1 MASEQ
6 NGGIPRLNE
15 LDTVPPPDGGDA
27 YGNATVVRA
36 APSEILDA
44 IRREREN
51 ESARDDVAKAD
62 ASASA
67 AKSELLKT
75 PLASEAKVVVA
86 AASPSESSDIHI
98 PQGEEGSI
106 PRMPL
111 AIDPEALKPARLP
124 QDFEKLMSQ
133 RSDGSLAGLP
143 AQPPADERKQL
154 SATRPSSSKARR
166 ERRTN
171 IVLSVVVGVLI
182 LWIAILAALA
192 LSHFVSR

>member
-15 LDTVPPPDGGDA
+15 LDTVPPPEGGDA

-51 ESARDDVAKAD
+51 ESARDGLAKAD
-62 ASASA
+62 ASGESG
-67 AKSELLKT
+67 AKAELKT
-75 PLASEAKVVVA
+75 PLATAANVVVQP
-86 AASPSESSDIHI
+86 ASPSESSEVHI

-106 PRMPL
+106 PRMPI

-143 AQPPADERKQL
+143 AQPPAERKQL
-154 SATRPSSSKARR
+154 SPTRPSKSSALRD
-166 ERRTN
+166 RRTN

-192 LSHFVSR
+192 ISQFVSR